1 MRDYTRSAMLIALLG
16 SALLAS
22 VAHAQDVAGELRGR
36 VIGRD
41 APLSQAT
48 VEASGPSLP
57 QPIAVQTDDRGQFR
71 LVSLPPASTCCS
83 GT

>member
-1 MRDYTRSAMLIALLG
+1 MRDYTPSAMLIALLG

-22 VAHAQDVAGELRGR
+22 VAHAQDVTGELRGR

-71 LVSLPPASTCCS
+71 LVSLPSPSTCRS
-83 GT
+83 GR